1 VALLKILKINI
12 EGMSCSHCKTAL
24 ETAIGQL
31 DGVRAVEINLENNQA
46 RIEAEDDMTEII
58 RKTISEAG
66 YSAK

>member
-1 VALLKILKINI
+1 
-12 EGMSCSHCKTAL
+12 MSCSHCKTAL

-31 DGVRAVEINLENNQA
+31 DGVRAVEIDLENNQA

-66 YSAK
+66 YSAR